1 MDHQPL
7 AEPSWRRAL
16 SGSLGKP
23 FRNQSCKFGA
33 GSAKDRRLPP
43 PVSTGSGS
51 KGLSQSWSAVNE
63 HEPPQH
69 VEGRDTPGGR
79 RRLYSR
85 HAESDRRW
93 VIAVRLCRRGA
104 DAPRAQARSATPTR
118 VKTGATR
125 PARAAGPT
133 GAKASTQARA
143 APSSCSSRGYG
154 NYRDRFAGHDASRRA
169 CRGRRRV

>member
-1 MDHQPL
+1 MDRQRL

-51 KGLSQSWSAVNE
+51 KGLSQSRSAVNE
-63 HEPPQH
+63 HEPTQH
-69 VEGRDTPGGR
+69 VESRDTPGGR

-85 HAESDRRW
+85 DAQSDRRW
-93 VIAVRLCRRGA
+93 LVAVRLRRRGA
-104 DAPRAQARSATPTR
+104 DADCAEARDPSSAHVEARSAAPTR
-118 VKTGATR
+118 PTRPTR
-125 PARAAGPT
+125 PACAKAGAQT
-133 GAKASTQARA
+133 GAACG
-143 APSSCSSRGYG
+143 SSPRGYG
-154 NYRDRFAGHDASRRA
+154 NYGD
-169 CRGRRRV
+169 